1 MDSGNDK
8 LREELGRAKRWV
20 VKIGSALAT
29 RQGMGLNIPAIEDWA
44 GQMVEVKRGGR
55 EVVVVTS
62 GSVAEGCARMGW
74 TSRPRNLHQLQAAA
88 AIGQMGLVRAWELA
102 FKKYGMQAAQ
112 ILLTHEDM
120 ASRERY
126 LNSRSTLWTLL
137 ELDVFP
143 VINENDTVATEEIRL
158 GDNDTL
164 AGLVSNLTDADL
176 MIILTDQ
183 EGLMTAD
190 PRVDPAAR
198 LIHNAAIDDPQ
209 IAAIAG
215 EGGAWG
221 RGGMRTKIT
230 AAKLAA
236 RSETSTIIAAGHR
249 PDVLRDIAAGREVG
263 TLLAARGAGMAARKQ
278 WLAASLHV
286 KGRLTIDAGAARVL
300 REQGRSLLAV
310 GVTTVMGNF
319 DRGEL
324 VACFDPEGRE
334 VARGLTNY
342 SSAEVAA
349 IKGQPTAQ
357 FESILGFVHE
367 PELIHRDNL
376 VLV

>member
-1 MDSGNDK
+1 
-8 LREELGRAKRWV
+8 
-20 VKIGSALAT
+20 
-29 RQGMGLNIPAIEDWA
+29 
-44 GQMVEVKRGGR
+44 
-55 EVVVVTS
+55 
-62 GSVAEGCARMGW
+62 
-74 TSRPRNLHQLQAAA
+74 
-88 AIGQMGLVRAWELA
+88 
-102 FKKYGMQAAQ
+102 
-112 ILLTHEDM
+112 
-120 ASRERY
+120 
-126 LNSRSTLWTLL
+126 
-137 ELDVFP
+137 
-143 VINENDTVATEEIRL
+143 
-158 GDNDTL
+158 
-164 AGLVSNLTDADL
+164 
-176 MIILTDQ
+176 
-183 EGLMTAD
+183 MTAD

>member
-1 MDSGNDK
+1 MGQRSDN

-55 EVVVVTS
+55 EVIVVTS

-137 ELDVFP
+137 DLDVFP

-176 MIILTDQ
+176 MVILTDQ

-198 LIHNAAIDDPQ
+198 LIQAAAIDDPR
-209 IAAIAG
+209 ITAIAG

-221 RGGMRTKIT
+221 RGGMRTKVA

-236 RSETSTIIAAGHR
+236 RSATSTIIAAGHR
-249 PDVLRDIAAGREVG
+249 PDVLRDIAGGKPVG
-263 TLLAARGAGMAARKQ
+263 TLLAAPKESMAARKQ

-300 REQGRSLLAV
+300 QEEGRSLLAV
-310 GVTTVMGNF
+310 GVTAVTGSF

-349 IKGQPTAQ
+349 IKGQATAR

-376 VLV
+376 VLI